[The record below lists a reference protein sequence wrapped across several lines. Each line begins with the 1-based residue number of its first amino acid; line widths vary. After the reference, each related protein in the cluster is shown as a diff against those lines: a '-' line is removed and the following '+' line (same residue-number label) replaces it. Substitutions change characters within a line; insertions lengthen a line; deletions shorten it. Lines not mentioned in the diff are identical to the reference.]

1 MKLASRWG
9 AALAL
14 IVAAP
19 AGADYLPDPVAAEKA
34 LWAAPYVEEARAEL
48 DAQTLRSRGL
58 ALGREEWTVSGD
70 LARRRV
76 DTAPRGDEAEWGV
89 LLSRPVRLP
98 ARAAADRDV
107 AGAQT
112 AYAEASLGEALH
124 ESGRA
129 LLDLWFAWLDETS
142 QTAIWRAQLA
152 LAEQQLDVVNA
163 RIRLGE
169 AARAERVQAEAARAE
184 ARLQMQQADA
194 REQLARN
201 RLAGRFPE
209 LPVPPDAALPPPE
222 RVEGTAVAHAEAV
235 LAHNHELLRARRKA
249 ELGQATARQLAR
261 QDRPDPH
268 VGVFYKNEAGGNEH
282 VLGLNV
288 GVTLPGAARR
298 ADRQAAAR
306 LSESAQAA
314 VVRLERRLRQEARTD
329 FDAAASLTANW
340 RQAEDA
346 ARAQDEAARLAALA
360 YGHGE
365 GSLDQVL
372 VNRRLALE
380 SRLTARQAQVAAL
393 AAQARLKLDSHRLWP
408 LDVDADAH
416 HAHP

>member
-19 AGADYLPDPVAAEKA
+19 AGADYLPDPAAAEKA
-34 LWAAPYVEEARAEL
+34 LWAAPDVEDARAEL

-58 ALGREEWTVSGD
+58 ALGRDEWSVSGD
-70 LARRRV
+70 LARRGI

-89 LLSRPVRLP
+89 LVSRPVRLP

-112 AYAEASLGEALH
+112 AFAEASLGEALH
-124 ESGRA
+124 ETGRT
-129 LLDLWFAWLDETS
+129 LLDLWFAWLDEAS

-169 AARAERVQAEAARAE
+169 AARAERVHAEAARAE
-184 ARLQMQQADA
+184 TRLQMQQADA
-194 REQLARN
+194 REQRARH
-201 RLAGRFPE
+201 RLAARFPD
-209 LPVPPDAALPPPE
+209 LPVAADAALPPPE
-222 RVEGTAVAHAEAV
+222 RVDGTADAHVEAV

-249 ELGQATARQLAR
+249 ELGRATARQLAR
-261 QDRPDPH
+261 YDRPDPH
-268 VGVFYKNEAGGNEH
+268 VGVFYKNEAGGDEH

-288 GVTLPGAARR
+288 GVTLPGAARQT
-298 ADRQAAAR
+298 DRQAAER

-314 VVRLERRLRQEARTD
+314 VVRLERRLRREARAEFESAVARTE
-329 FDAAASLTANW
+329 NW
-340 RQAEDA
+340 RQAEAA
-346 ARAQDEAARLAALA
+346 ARAHDEAARLAALA

-372 VNRRLALE
+372 VSRRRALE

-393 AAQARLKLDSHRLWP
+393 AAQARLRLDSHRLWP